1 MMWSMESIAFF
12 SMNLAER
19 SYHKDGRQRKA
30 KSLPFETGCPA
41 KPSVAEG
48 GELSQRRMRC
58 TLPLGGRG
66 RRCVHTA
73 VGSYLLCVCERA
85 LG

>member
-1 MMWSMESIAFF
+1 MEYGKHCFP
-12 SMNLAER
+12 LHEP
-19 SYHKDGRQRKA
+19 GREELSQGWKTE
-30 KSLPFETGCPA
+30 KSHEPGCPA

-66 RRCVHTA
+66 RRYVHTA